1 MTTRRIWVALL
12 LGIVLWQAPAPGA
25 GAMPFAFPAVDG
37 WKPAGQ
43 PQVFS
48 PDTLYDYIN
57 GGSDLYLKYDFE
69 ELQVV
74 EYRKDAMSVSV
85 EVYRHRDADHAFGI
99 YSQERVPSA
108 AFLPLG
114 AQGYYE
120 NAACNF
126 IQGGYYVKLSSDHTG
141 ADDREILL
149 AFARRIS
156 QALPAQSALPAALSA
171 FPPDGKRRNS
181 EKFIAKDFLGYAF
194 LHAGYLVDYERS
206 GQKYQL
212 LRDRGRQPHG
222 RPGDAGAVPDADQ
235 AGGDSGRGGVP
246 GQGPLSRRDG
256 AFLEGEIHLGDD
268 EAGGPRPPV
277 RLSDAIRGSRH
288 SVDAPRPFLPH
299 RAGRPRSGRG
309 RHLVRR
315 TGRRHE

>member
-1 MTTRRIWVALL
+1 MTTRRIWVAHL

-25 GAMPFAFPAVDG
+25 GAMPIAFPAVDG

-212 LRDRGRQPHG
+212 FVI
-222 RPGDAGAVPDADQ
+222 A
-235 AGGDSGRGGVP
+235 GDSPTDARAMLGQYLTQIKQEATLAEGAYQVRDPYHGEMALLWKGRYIWGTTKLADP
-246 GQGPLSRRDG
+246 GLRSAYLTQ
-256 AFLEGEIHLGDD
+256 FEG
-268 EAGGPRPPV
+268 
-277 RLSDAIRGSRH
+277 
-288 SVDAPRPFLPH
+288 
-299 RAGRPRSGRG
+299 
-309 RHLVRR
+309 LVIP
-315 TGRRHE
+315 